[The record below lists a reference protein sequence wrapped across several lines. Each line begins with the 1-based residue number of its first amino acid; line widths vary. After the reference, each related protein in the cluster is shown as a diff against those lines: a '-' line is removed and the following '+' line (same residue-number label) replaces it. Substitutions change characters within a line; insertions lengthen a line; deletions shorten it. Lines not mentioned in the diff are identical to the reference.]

1 MCTEMRIIVKIIKD
15 ITEIEK
21 LHMENTAVALGK
33 FDGVHR
39 GHRNIMEKLIREKT
53 KGYTSLVFTFSRNPK
68 TTHKNISEEK
78 IFTEKEQMLV
88 YEKTGIDIIIVY
100 PINSGI
106 LNMSAEA
113 FVKNI
118 LVDRLG
124 VKKIICGENFR
135 FGKDRLGDTDTLKRS
150 GERYGFETEIV
161 DMLSENGKI
170 ISSTVI
176 RELIKEG
183 KLEEAEKMLGHRFT
197 IAGRVVYGNQIG
209 RTLNTP
215 TANII
220 PEKEKIIPPYGVY
233 VSLCNIEG
241 KYYRGVTNIGYK
253 PTINEKEKQLGVETH
268 FLDYSGNL
276 YGKIIEIELVKHT
289 RPEMKFDS
297 TDDLKK
303 QLIRDKE
310 NCRNV
315 IIE

>member
-1 MCTEMRIIVKIIKD
+1 MCTEMRIIMKIIKD

-39 GHRNIMEKLIREKT
+39 GHRNIMERLIEEKT

-68 TTHKNISEEK
+68 TANKNISEEK

-183 KLEEAEKMLGHRFT
+183 NLDEAEKMLGHRFT

-209 RTLNTP
+209 RTLDTP

-233 VSLCNIEG
+233 VSLCNIDG

-253 PTINEKEKQLGVETH
+253 PTIDEKEKQLGVETH

-276 YGKIIEIELVKHT
+276 YGEIIEIELVKYT

-310 NCRNV
+310 SCRNV

>member
-1 MCTEMRIIVKIIKD
+1 MYTEMRIIMKIIKD

-39 GHRNIMEKLIREKT
+39 GHRNIMERLIEEKT
-53 KGYTSLVFTFSRNPK
+53 KGYMSLVFTFSRNPK
-68 TTHKNISEEK
+68 TANKNISEEK

-183 KLEEAEKMLGHRFT
+183 NLEEAEKMLGHRFT

-209 RTLNTP
+209 RTLDTP

-233 VSLCNIEG
+233 VSLCNIDG

-253 PTINEKEKQLGVETH
+253 PTIDEKEKQLGVETH

-276 YGKIIEIELVKHT
+276 YGKIIEIELVKYT

-310 NCRNV
+310 SCRNV

>member
-1 MCTEMRIIVKIIKD
+1 MYTEMRIIMKIIKD
-15 ITEIEK
+15 ITDIEK

-39 GHRNIMEKLIREKT
+39 GHRDIMERLIKEKN
-53 KGYTSLVFTFSRNPK
+53 KGYISLIFTFSRNPK
-68 TTHKNISEEK
+68 TAGKNISEEK
-78 IFTEKEQMLV
+78 IFTENEQMLV

-100 PINSGI
+100 PIDSGI

-124 VKKIICGENFR
+124 VRKIICGGDFR
-135 FGKDRLGDTDTLKRS
+135 FGKDRLGDTSTLKS
-150 GERYGFETEIV
+150 CGERYGFDTEIV
-161 DMLSENGKI
+161 DMVSENGKI

-176 RELIKEG
+176 RRLIKEG
-183 KLEEAEKMLGHRFT
+183 KLEEAEKMLGHRFS

-209 RTLNTP
+209 RILDTP

-233 VSLCNIEG
+233 VSLCNIDG
-241 KYYRGVTNIGYK
+241 KYYRGVTNIGYR
-253 PTINEKEKQLGVETH
+253 PTINEKEKQLGVETY
-268 FLDYSGNL
+268 FLDYIGNL
-276 YGKIIEIELVKHT
+276 YGRIIEIELVKHT

-297 TDDLKK
+297 TDALKR
-303 QLIRDKE
+303 QLVKDKE
-310 NCRNV
+310 ICRN
-315 IIE
+315 IIFE

>member
-1 MCTEMRIIVKIIKD
+1 MYTEMRIIMKIIKD

-39 GHRNIMEKLIREKT
+39 GHRNIMERLIEEKT
-53 KGYTSLVFTFSRNPK
+53 KGYMSLVFTFSRNPK
-68 TTHKNISEEK
+68 TANKNISEEK

-183 KLEEAEKMLGHRFT
+183 NLDEAEKMLGHRFT

-209 RTLNTP
+209 RTLDTP

-233 VSLCNIEG
+233 VSLCNIDG

-253 PTINEKEKQLGVETH
+253 PTIDEKEKQLGVETH

-276 YGKIIEIELVKHT
+276 YGKIIEIELVKYT

-310 NCRNV
+310 SCRNV